1 MMRTTLLELW
11 RSISGRESI
20 SLGALQAVS
29 ALSGAGSLEEVRGL
43 LIELHRRPL
52 TSAALETGNARAIVE
67 ALAWEN
73 AVGPSAEELAA
84 LATLDAKQW
93 NEPVSVTLNQ
103 LPAEESPPEK
113 VLTIEGWLRFE
124 EEYLPRVV
132 TGENGRGP
140 SEALK
145 AQAIAARTYVLRAMR
160 DHRTLGRTVPIDNS
174 QKFQVFAKSAFKTCF
189 AAVDAT
195 RGMVGRYQG
204 RLIVANYVAGAVW
217 TNGAPGAD
225 ATKTERFV
233 TYNEGKRGAFVKPT
247 KLADTK
253 RSDNRGCMSQ
263 NCANWLAGKGRRYP
277 DILRH
282 FYGADLELGKSE
294 PVVEVG
300 QAKPSSD
307 GLPGVAIAATLV
319 SFLFRQ

>member
-1 MMRTTLLELW
+1 MNRTMLLELW

-29 ALSGAGSLEEVRGL
+29 ALSGAGQLEDVRGL
-43 LIELHRRPL
+43 LIELVRRPL

-84 LATLDAKQW
+84 LATIDAKQW
-93 NEPVSVTLNQ
+93 NEPVRVTLNE
-103 LPAEESPPEK
+103 LPPEESPPEK

-160 DHRTLGRTVPIDNS
+160 DHRALGRTVPIGNS

-204 RLIVANYVAGAVW
+204 WLIVANYVAGAVW

-233 TYNEGKRGAFVKPT
+233 TYNEGKRGTFVKPT

-253 RSDNRGCMSQ
+253 RPDNRGCMSQ

-277 DILRH
+277 DILRY
-282 FYGADLELGKSE
+282 FYGADLDLGKSDAS
-294 PVVEVG
+294 VEVG
-300 QAKPSSD
+300 HAKPESD

>member
-67 ALAWEN
+67 ALAWED

-93 NEPVSVTLNQ
+93 NEPVRVTLNES
-103 LPAEESPPEK
+103 PAEESPPEK
-113 VLTIEGWLRFE
+113 VLTVEGWLRFE

-132 TGENGRGP
+132 TGENGHGP

-160 DHRTLGRTVPIDNS
+160 DHRALGRTVPIGNS

-253 RSDNRGCMSQ
+253 RPDNRGCMSQ
-263 NCANWLAGKGRRYP
+263 NCANWFAGKGRRYP

-282 FYGADLELGKSE
+282 FYGADLELGKSDA
-294 PVVEVG
+294 VVEVG
-300 QAKPSSD
+300 QAKPASD
-307 GLPGVAIAATLV
+307 GLPGVAIAATLA